1 MTTTATISPTASR
14 DRLWNIAI
22 WVAQALLAALYLM
35 AAYMKGLMPIPDLA
49 AMGMSWAP
57 GAPVWLVRGIALVE
71 LLGAVG
77 VILPAATRIL
87 PQLTVWAAAGL
98 LAIQALAI
106 PFHLFRGEAGL
117 LGFNLIYVAL
127 AVFVLWGRARKVP
140 IAPRA

>member
-1 MTTTATISPTASR
+1 
-14 DRLWNIAI
+14 
-22 WVAQALLAALYLM
+22 M

-49 AMGMSWAP
+49 AMGMSWAQ

-71 LLGAVG
+71 FLGAVG

-127 AVFVLWGRARKVP
+127 AVFVLWGRVRKVP